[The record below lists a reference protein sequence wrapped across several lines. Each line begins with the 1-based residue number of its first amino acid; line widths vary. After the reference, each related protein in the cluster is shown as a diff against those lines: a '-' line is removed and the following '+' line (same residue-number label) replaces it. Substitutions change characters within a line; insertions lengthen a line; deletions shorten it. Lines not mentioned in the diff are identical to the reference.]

1 MMLPKNSWKHS
12 KIGDES
18 HHLPLQTSHV
28 IPYFYSFAIGDYMNR
43 PTTNDNSNPCADLQR
58 AKERLHSIFDA
69 APVGIGLVQ
78 DRVIRDVNPFF
89 YNMLGYKA
97 DELIGKDARML
108 YPSNEEYERVG
119 EIKYDAISQNGKGSL
134 ETRLVRK
141 DGKILDI
148 LVTTVPLDP
157 SNPSA
162 GETFTAM
169 DITGQKWT
177 EKALLDS
184 EQRSRNLIEASPMG
198 IFIYQ
203 LNEAGDLILIEANP
217 ATKRIL
223 GFDTSSYLGKR
234 IEDIFPKI
242 YETELPGR
250 YKKAAVSGETWS
262 TTDLYY
268 NDKQI
273 AGAYDMVAFQVVPG
287 QVAVKFSDITSRKQT
302 EQKLLVSEEKH
313 RTIFQNIQDV
323 YFEMAPDTTILE
335 VSPSVSKI
343 SQYKRE
349 DLVGKSI
356 DHLVVDEKIKNT
368 FLKLLFEKGELKDF
382 DVRAKDKDDR
392 VIYCSVNIKIEKGSD
407 GTPLK
412 AIGSL
417 RDITERK
424 LARERIS
431 KLERAVEQSP
441 SSVVI
446 TDLDGKIEYV
456 NPRFTEITGYTK
468 EDALGQNPSLMKS
481 GTHDKDFYKELWNA
495 IRSGNEWR
503 GEFLNKRKDGTTF
516 WEMASIS
523 PVRNDMNQITH
534 YIAIKDDITERKNI
548 EQQLLEAKEKA
559 EESDRLKSAFL
570 ANMSHEIR
578 TPMNAIL
585 GFSEILQHEGIQPK
599 DRQEYI
605 KLINDKG
612 NDLMNIITD
621 LIDISRIEAG
631 DMKLVK
637 THIRINDLIIEIC
650 DQVKKEK
657 ALKGKDEVQIRYQ
670 IQEDAE
676 YSILSDKN
684 RLRQVFNN
692 LLGNALKFTNDGY
705 IELGYDFLDDHVR
718 FYVKDSGIGI
728 TPENQKV
735 IFERFRQGDN
745 SYTRKHGGTGLG
757 LAISK
762 QIIELLGGKIGVES
776 KPDQGASFYF
786 TLPLERRTE
795 PLPAVAK
802 LDQPRYQ
809 NNLKLAA
816 KKILIAEDDSSN
828 YMFLE
833 SFLRSTE
840 AELIWARNGHQAV
853 DIHAGRDDIDLIL
866 MDIRMPEMNG
876 LLATEKIRSTDQ
888 NIPIIALT
896 AFAFADDRVKS
907 MEAGCTEHLSKP
919 VKTQELKRLL
929 QKYLGNA

>member
-12 KIGDES
+12 IIGDKS
-18 HHLPLQTSHV
+18 HRLPSRPSPI
-28 IPYFYSFAIGDYMNR
+28 IPYFYPFAIRNRMDR

-58 AKERLHSIFDA
+58 AKKRLDSIFDA

-78 DRVIRDVNPFF
+78 DRVIREVNSFF
-89 YNMLGYKA
+89 CHLLGYSA
-97 DELIGKDARML
+97 DELIGQNTRML
-108 YPSNEEYERVG
+108 YTSDEEYEV
-119 EIKYDAISQNGKGSL
+119 ISQHGKGSI
-134 ETRLVRK
+134 ETQLVRK

-148 LVTTVPLDP
+148 LVSSVPLDP
-157 SNPSA
+157 SNLSS
-162 GETFTAM
+162 GVTFTAM

-177 EKALLDS
+177 EKALVDS
-184 EQRSRNLIEASPMG
+184 EQRSRNLIETSPMG

-203 LNEAGDLILIEANP
+203 VNEAGELVLIEANP
-217 ATKRIL
+217 ATGRIL
-223 GFDTSSYLGKR
+223 GLETRNFIGQLHK
-234 IEDIFPKI
+234 DIFPNVI
-242 YETELPGR
+242 DTELPER
-250 YKKAAVSGETWS
+250 FKNAAARGETWS

-268 NDKQI
+268 NDEQI
-273 AGAYDMVAFQVVPG
+273 AGAYDIVAFQVTAG
-287 QVAVKFSDITSRKQT
+287 QVAVMFSDITTRKQT
-302 EQKLLVSEEKH
+302 EQKLKESEKKH

-323 YFEMAPDTTILE
+323 YFEMASDTTILE

-343 SQYKRE
+343 SQYERE

-356 DHLVVDEKIKNT
+356 DHLVADEKIKNT
-368 FLKLLFEKGELKDF
+368 FLKLLFENGELNDF
-382 DVRAKDKDDR
+382 DIPLKDKDGR
-392 VIYCSVNIKIEKGSD
+392 LIYCSVNIKIETSSD
-407 GTPLK
+407 GAPIK

-424 LARERIS
+424 LAREHIS

-446 TDLDGKIEYV
+446 TDLDGNIEYV
-456 NPRFTEITGYTK
+456 NPKFTEITGYTK
-468 EDALGQNPSLMKS
+468 EEALGQNPSLMKS
-481 GTHDKDFYKELWNA
+481 GAHDKEFYKKLWDA
-495 IRSGNEWR
+495 IRTGNEWR
-503 GEFLNKRKDGTTF
+503 GEFLNRRKDGSRF

-534 YIAIKDDITERKNI
+534 YIAIKEDITERKNI

-585 GFSEILQHEGIQPK
+585 GFSEILQHEGIRPE

-612 NDLMNIITD
+612 NDLMNIISD

-637 THIRINDLIIEIC
+637 THIKINDMILELF

-657 ALKGKDEVQIRYQ
+657 ALKGKDEVQIRYR
-670 IQEDAE
+670 IQEDTE

-692 LLGNALKFTNDGY
+692 LLGNALKFTNEGY
-705 IELGYDFLDDHVR
+705 IEVGFDILDDHVR

-735 IFERFRQGDN
+735 IFERFRQEDN

-762 QIIELLGGKIGVES
+762 QIVELLGGEIDVES
-776 KPDQGASFYF
+776 KPDHGANFYF
-786 TLPLERRTE
+786 TLPLERKAD
-795 PLPAVAK
+795 PLPSGAK
-802 LDQPRYQ
+802 VDQPKYQ
-809 NNLKLAA
+809 NNLKLAT
-816 KKILIAEDDSSN
+816 KMILIAEDDSSN

-833 SFLRSTE
+833 SLLRSTE
-840 AELIWARNGHQAV
+840 AELIWARNGQQAV
-853 DIHAGRDDIDLIL
+853 DIYAERDDIDLIL
-866 MDIRMPEMNG
+866 MDIRLPEMNG
-876 LLATEKIRSTDQ
+876 LQATKKIRSTNQD
-888 NIPIIALT
+888 IPIIALT
-896 AFAFADDRVKS
+896 AFAFADDREKS

-919 VKTQELKRLL
+919 VKIEELKRVL
-929 QKYLGNA
+929 QKYLG

>member
-1 MMLPKNSWKHS
+1 
-12 KIGDES
+12 
-18 HHLPLQTSHV
+18 
-28 IPYFYSFAIGDYMNR
+28 MNR
-43 PTTNDNSNPCADLQR
+43 PTTNDNLNPCTDLQR
-58 AKERLHSIFDA
+58 AIERLDSIFDA

-78 DRVIRDVNPFF
+78 DRVLREVNPFF
-89 YNMLGYKA
+89 CHMLGYTA
-97 DELIGKDARML
+97 DELIGKDARIL
-108 YPSNEEYERVG
+108 YPSDEEYERIG
-119 EIKYDAISQNGKGSL
+119 KIKYEAISRHGKGSL
-134 ETRLVRK
+134 ETQLVRK
-141 DGKILDI
+141 DGKTLDI
-148 LVTTVPLDP
+148 LLSSVPLDP
-157 SNPSA
+157 SDLTA
-162 GETFTAM
+162 GLTFTAM

-177 EKALLDS
+177 EKALVDS
-184 EQRSRNLIEASPMG
+184 EQRSRNLIETSPMG

-203 LNEAGDLILIEANP
+203 VNEAGELMLIEANP
-217 ATKRIL
+217 ATESIL
-223 GFDTSSYLGKR
+223 GFDTRSYIGKG
-234 IEDIFPKI
+234 IEDLFPNI
-242 YETELPGR
+242 IDTELPDR
-250 YKKAAVSGETWS
+250 YKKAAVTGESWS

-268 NDKQI
+268 KDNQI
-273 AGAYDMVAFQVVPG
+273 AGAYDFVAFQVAPG
-287 QVAVKFSDITSRKQT
+287 QVAVMFSDITARKQT
-302 EQKLLVSEEKH
+302 EQKLKESEEKH
-313 RTIFQNIQDV
+313 RAIFQNIQDV

-349 DLVGKSI
+349 DLIGKSI
-356 DHLVVDEKIKNT
+356 DHLVVDEKIINT
-368 FLKLLFEKGELKDF
+368 LLKLLFERGELNDF
-382 DVRAKDKDDR
+382 DVPLKDRDDR
-392 VIYCSVNIKIEKGSD
+392 LLYCSVNIKIETDSD
-407 GTPLK
+407 GAPIK

-424 LARERIS
+424 LAREHIS

-441 SSVVI
+441 SSIVI

-456 NPRFTEITGYTK
+456 NPRFTEMTGYTK
-468 EDALGQNPSLMKS
+468 EEAIGQNPSIMKS
-481 GTHDKDFYKELWNA
+481 GEHDKEFYKELWDS
-495 IRSGNEWR
+495 IRTGNEWR
-503 GEFLNKRKDGTTF
+503 GEFLNRRKDGTTY

-523 PVRNDMNQITH
+523 PVRNDLDQITH
-534 YIAIKDDITERKNI
+534 YIAIKDDITEKKNI

-585 GFSEILQHEGIQPK
+585 GFSELLQHEGIQPG

-612 NDLMNIITD
+612 NDLMNIISD

-637 THIRINDLIIEIC
+637 THIRINNMILEIFE
-650 DQVKKEK
+650 QVKKEK
-657 ALKGKDEVQIRYQ
+657 ALKGKDEVQVRFRIR
-670 IQEDAE
+670 EDAE

-692 LLGNALKFTNDGY
+692 LLGNALKFTNEGY
-705 IELGYDFLDDHVR
+705 IELGYDLMDDHVR

-735 IFERFRQGDN
+735 IFERFRQEDN

-762 QIIELLGGKIGVES
+762 QIVELLGGEIGVES

-786 TLPLERRTE
+786 TLPLERTTE
-795 PLPAVAK
+795 PLPSGTK
-802 LDQPRYQ
+802 LDRPRYQ
-809 NNLKLAA
+809 NNLKLAK

-833 SFLRSTE
+833 SLLRSTG

-853 DIHAGRDDIDLIL
+853 DIHAGHDDIDLIL

-876 LLATEKIRSTDQ
+876 LQATQKIRSTDQ
-888 NIPIIALT
+888 DIPIIALT
-896 AFAFADDRVKS
+896 AFAFADDRGKS

-919 VKTQELKRLL
+919 VKIEELKRVL
-929 QKYLGNA
+929 QKYLG